1 MRGDLL
7 WVYEGLTQYLGVV
20 LAARSANITPEQYR
34 DLLALTAAD
43 MEAQKGRS
51 WRTLADTAVTAQVLY
66 EARSDWGSWRRGV
79 DFYPESNLLWLEAD
93 TLIRRETRGGKSLDD
108 FCRLFFGGKSGP
120 PAVVPYTEDDVY
132 ASLHRIAPHDWKR
145 FWTERLQSLAPGA
158 PVGGIVAAG
167 WKLGWADT
175 PSEMQKAREESGKVT
190 DVRFSIGIFVA
201 EDGSIPDVVPDS
213 PAARAGIG
221 PGMRLA
227 AVNGRRWSRDI
238 LREAIR
244 GTGGK
249 ALELLVEN
257 GEFYRSYRLEYSGGE
272 RYPRL
277 ERDPNRPDLL
287 SLIVRPLAP
296 PPPAK

>member
-1 MRGDLL
+1 MGEILPQGGIGTFF
-7 WVYEGLTQYLGVV
+7 Y
-20 LAARSANITPEQYR
+20 AA
-34 DLLALTAAD
+34 
-43 MEAQKGRS
+43 G
-51 WRTLADTAVTAQVLY
+51 
-66 EARSDWGSWRRGV
+66 
-79 DFYPESNLLWLEAD
+79 
-93 TLIRRETRGGKSLDD
+93 TLIA
-108 FCRLFFGGKSGP
+108 FF
-120 PAVVPYTEDDVY
+120 
-132 ASLHRIAPHDWKR
+132 AP
-145 FWTERLQSLAPGA
+145 
-158 PVGGIVAAG
+158 
-167 WKLGWADT
+167 
-175 PSEMQKAREESGKVT
+175 KV
-190 DVRFSIGIFVA
+190 SIGIFVA